1 MDKFME
7 LISNIATT
15 TLWNIAGVLIVCI
28 IVYGLYKYN
37 KQLLMTLAY
46 RFVVVA
52 EEQFN
57 SKEGQAK
64 FKYVMENIRMSLP
77 FILRIFWSEKFV
89 ANIIEDSLEAC
100 QNYFRSQKEFQLQVC
115 DKILSDITKAAPTSA
130 KNFDI
135 QLKQTIDKTKM
146 EIDQKGFVEG
156 FAEVNTN
163 LKDNTE
169 IRAGIKAGIKF

>member
-1 MDKFME
+1 MDF
-7 LISNIATT
+7 IGNIATT
-15 TLWNIAGVLIVCI
+15 TIWNIAGFLLICVVI
-28 IVYGLYKYN
+28 YGLYKYN

-89 ANIIEDSLEAC
+89 AKIIEESLEAC
-100 QNYFRSQKEFQLQVC
+100 QNYFKSQKMFQLNVC
-115 DKILSDITKAAPTSA
+115 DKILNDIAQAAPTSA
-130 KNFDI
+130 KNFDV
-135 QLKQTIDKTKM
+135 QLKSTIEKTKM

-169 IRAGIKAGIKF
+169 IRAGVRAGMKF